1 MWKSWGE
8 QSKKEG
14 GEAKDGKVTSPPG
27 GASGQRVGEMNKE
40 RVSGGFLDIKV
51 RGAVR
56 SQDPGKGWLRK
67 SMHYSVFVNASR
79 ASELG

>member
-8 QSKKEG
+8 QSKKQG

-27 GASGQRVGEMNKE
+27 GASGQRGGEMNKE
-40 RVSGGFLDIKV
+40 RVSAGFLDIKV
-51 RGAVR
+51 RAAARRGLAAQKYALQR
-56 SQDPGKGWLRK
+56 FRQLEW
-67 SMHYSVFVNASR
+67 